1 MILGVFSNRSCDL
14 LCFLMLGVPPLV
26 LEYGGQGSW
35 RFATGAD
42 RIKILSRDAGEELQ
56 RGTEQEGV
64 VPGKYLCQRL
74 KPVEAGVFPAT
85 SLLSPSGRHTHLAFS
100 ITRLFR

>member
-42 RIKILSRDAGEELQ
+42 RTKNLSRDAGE
-56 RGTEQEGV
+56 
-64 VPGKYLCQRL
+64 
-74 KPVEAGVFPAT
+74 
-85 SLLSPSGRHTHLAFS
+85 
-100 ITRLFR
+100 